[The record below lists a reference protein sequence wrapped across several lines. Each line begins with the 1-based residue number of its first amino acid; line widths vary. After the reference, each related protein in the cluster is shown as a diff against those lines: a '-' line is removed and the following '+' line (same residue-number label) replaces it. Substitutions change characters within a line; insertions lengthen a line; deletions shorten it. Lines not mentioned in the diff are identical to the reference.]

1 MKKASWVTTAVLL
14 WLMVCLAGCDA
25 LVDQESLQ
33 ADAGLVADL
42 AAEDTP
48 AVDLLDSVA
57 DTLGDDQ
64 QPPDLDGIEDSAVEE
79 SSGDDVETEDFS
91 ETDLFEKD
99 QQGPCQPPEFQ
110 EEGQKIVSLA
120 FGQGG
125 FAGESLDVD
134 GDPETC
140 SPPGQCQEGY
150 NNQLS
155 GMVNQLQQFVD
166 TGAELNQA
174 LEDGELVLLLEPV
187 DPNFDGLPFKLN
199 FLLGE
204 AVADKETCD
213 WQLETCQYTV
223 LQDSLDPVTCN
234 VRFQFHN
241 ATVVDG
247 LLKAGG
253 PDAKIAMVLP
263 LSDSFRLEVEVHMAH
278 VQGVVSGVDSIDG
291 IENGILAGA
300 VRKAALLDAIDSLP
314 AEVVEALPVS
324 PEMVTNLLDAFIV
337 PDVDTN
343 NDGQLDGASLG
354 MKFTTI
360 AATITATTQ

>member
-1 MKKASWVTTAVLL
+1 MV
-14 WLMVCLAGCDA
+14 WLMMGAAGCDG
-25 LVDQESLQ
+25 LVDKESLEP
-33 ADAGLVADL
+33 DSGLAADL
-42 AAEDTP
+42 EAEDTP

-64 QPPDLDGIEDSAVEE
+64 QSPDLANIEDSAVDEL
-79 SSGDDVETEDFS
+79 SVDDIQPDELT
-91 ETDLFEKD
+91 ETDLFEID

-110 EEGQKIVSLA
+110 EQGQKIVSLA

-140 SPPGQCQEGY
+140 SPPGQCQDGL

-187 DPNFDGLPFKLN
+187 NPHFDGSPFSLN

-213 WQLETCQYTV
+213 WQQETCQYTV
-223 LQDSLDPVTCN
+223 LPDSLDPVTCN
-234 VRFQFHN
+234 VRFQFQN
-241 ATVVDG
+241 ATVTDG
-247 LLKAGG
+247 LLMAGG

-278 VQGVVSGVDSIDG
+278 VQGVVSGADSIDA
-291 IENGILAGA
+291 IENGVLAGA

-314 AEVVEALPVS
+314 DEVLEGLPVS

-360 AATITATTQ
+360 SANIIATGQ